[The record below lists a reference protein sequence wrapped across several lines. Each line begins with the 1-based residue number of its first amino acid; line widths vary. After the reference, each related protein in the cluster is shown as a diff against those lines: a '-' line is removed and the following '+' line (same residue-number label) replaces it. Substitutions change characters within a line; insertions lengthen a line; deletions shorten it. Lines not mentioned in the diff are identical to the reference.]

1 MKGYNIDI
9 EFWGT
14 QYMELPSLFKGI
26 QIQMYE
32 GDIPDNLQKFKVDID
47 NKIFQLST
55 GNSLHYIIAAG
66 CRVGKNSWISENR
79 ILDPTLDYEETI
91 AIL

>member
-1 MKGYNIDI
+1 MLFNSKRLFQTWMYSVSHSTLILRSTNTEDSEMKGYNIDI

-47 NKIFQLST
+47 NKIWHLS
-55 GNSLHYIIAAG
+55 L
-66 CRVGKNSWISENR
+66 
-79 ILDPTLDYEETI
+79 
-91 AIL
+91 

>member
-1 MKGYNIDI
+1 M
-9 EFWGT
+9 
-14 QYMELPSLFKGI
+14 P
-26 QIQMYE
+26 
-32 GDIPDNLQKFKVDID
+32 
-47 NKIFQLST
+47 KIFQLST